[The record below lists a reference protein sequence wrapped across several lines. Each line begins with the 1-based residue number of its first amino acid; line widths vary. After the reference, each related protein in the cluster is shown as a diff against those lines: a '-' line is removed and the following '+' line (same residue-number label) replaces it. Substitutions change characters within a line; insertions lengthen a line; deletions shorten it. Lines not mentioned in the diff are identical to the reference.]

1 MHQKEI
7 LNYVQNH
14 VHLYLCLDPIEIPCS
29 SHKDAEEDGISS
41 CEEQTQ
47 PVKSLST
54 SEVESENLSESDIDP
69 FETMYGEMD
78 EDSFHQ
84 MMEGND
90 WTYYPLFSD
99 KEFLNEDWH
108 KYTCIESCA
117 AVGNARHECE
127 SFGTDIWRIREI
139 DDSGSTWLSEIGNMM
154 TNITGSSILKSTVHT
169 SQVKPG
175 KLSVRF
181 ILSDREP
188 CSADPSSK
196 FERTSDAEQSEVVS
210 ADESE
215 IGIVSELED
224 DWYSCES
231 SDDEDKYLYDA
242 VSLVN
247 SHDASLISLP
257 HQVTETPCETNL
269 DGLVLGCRQHSKS
282 DQVTDL
288 SEKACLHEVIQV
300 PELNETYLCEG
311 KLKNKDDDSHLRI
324 LSNMMEEET
333 HVDSI
338 SSGKQAD
345 IYQTLFDIVEDQ
357 SDVHRRA
364 VKETAISGHPQS
376 DQLRSGKPDGEPGT
390 HITTNISDR
399 QSQMVEGN
407 LSLNSPNFFAGNPL
421 HDVYFCSKCK
431 PMDES
436 GIWSILTDTSQYV
449 KAEVDSSVTYS
460 FDQERFQ
467 NSKSR
472 YFDEKSED
480 LSNKNTSIDKNFNAK
495 KENFDAAKYN
505 VPNVPIYS
513 QQLFFVEDRYGNLSL
528 FTMSYFKPHESI
540 CATYL
545 WTEDNN
551 CTKMESEAYDLE
563 GNNMQFKQ
571 GKFPINLHGETE
583 GEIMDGNGIKV
594 TTLMDSGC
602 SKPILNKKFYDK
614 HPYLHQFSHYPLQA
628 IGVVVANVGVIKVTE
643 AIQFMVKFHEHVFE
657 FIAYLADMSES
668 FDLVIGQK
676 SMYELEASVDFNN
689 LAFSFLERSLPVCA
703 V

>member
-1 MHQKEI
+1 MCIEGNPNLCPKPCPSVSFC
-7 LNYVQNH
+7 LN
-14 VHLYLCLDPIEIPCS
+14 PIEIPCS
-29 SHKDAEEDGISS
+29 SHKDEEEDGISS

-47 PVKSLST
+47 PVKSIST

-99 KEFLNEDWH
+99 KKFLNEDWH

-117 AVGNARHECE
+117 AIGNARHGCE
-127 SFGTDIWRIREI
+127 SLGTDIQSIREI
-139 DDSGSTWLSEIGNMM
+139 DDSGSTLLSEIGNMM
-154 TNITGSSILKSTVHT
+154 TNITGSSILKSTGHT

-181 ILSDREP
+181 ILSDREL
-188 CSADPSSK
+188 CSADPSSR
-196 FERTSDAEQSEVVS
+196 FERTSDSEQSEVVS

-224 DWYSCES
+224 DWYSCVS
-231 SDDEDKYLYDA
+231 SEEEDECFYDA

-247 SHDASLISLP
+247 SHDALLSSLP

-269 DGLVLGCRQHSKS
+269 DGLALGCRQPSKS
-282 DQVTDL
+282 DQVPDL
-288 SEKACLHEVIQV
+288 SEKAYLHEVIQV
-300 PELNETYLCEG
+300 PELNDTHLCEG
-311 KLKNKDDDSHLRI
+311 KLKNKDDVSQLRI

-333 HVDSI
+333 HVDST
-338 SSGKQAD
+338 SSGEQAD
-345 IYQTLFDIVEDQ
+345 ICQTLFDIVQDQ

-364 VKETAISGHPQS
+364 VKETASSGHPQS

-421 HDVYFCSKCK
+421 HDVYCCTKCK

-436 GIWSILTDTSQYV
+436 GIWSILTDTLQYV
-449 KAEVDSSVTYS
+449 RAEVDSSVTYS
-460 FDQERFQ
+460 FDQKRFQ

-472 YFDEKSED
+472 YFDEKSD
-480 LSNKNTSIDKNFNAK
+480 DFSNKNTSIDKNFNAK
-495 KENFDAAKYN
+495 KENFYAANYN

-513 QQLFFVEDRYGNLSL
+513 QQLFPNFVEDRYGNLSL
-528 FTMSYFKPHESI
+528 FTTSYFKPHEGI

-563 GNNMQFKQ
+563 GNNMWFKQ

-583 GEIMDGNGIKV
+583 GELMDGNGIKV
-594 TTLMDSGC
+594 TT
-602 SKPILNKKFYDK
+602 
-614 HPYLHQFSHYPLQA
+614 
-628 IGVVVANVGVIKVTE
+628 
-643 AIQFMVKFHEHVFE
+643 
-657 FIAYLADMSES
+657 
-668 FDLVIGQK
+668 FDGYWLFK
-676 SMYELEASVDFNN
+676 TN
-689 LAFSFLERSLPVCA
+689 PK
-703 V
+703 

>member
-1 MHQKEI
+1 MCIKGNPNLCPKPCPSVSFY
-7 LNYVQNH
+7 LNPT
-14 VHLYLCLDPIEIPCS
+14 DIPCS
-29 SHKDAEEDGISS
+29 SHKDEEEDGILS

-47 PVKSLST
+47 LVKSLGT
-54 SEVESENLSESDIDP
+54 SDVESDNLSESDIDP

-117 AVGNARHECE
+117 AIGNARHGCE
-127 SFGTDIWRIREI
+127 SLGTDIESIREI
-139 DDSGSTWLSEIGNMM
+139 DDSGSTLLSEIGNMM
-154 TNITGSSILKSTVHT
+154 TNITGSSILKSTGHT

-181 ILSDREP
+181 ILSHREL
-188 CSADPSSK
+188 CSADPSSR
-196 FERTSDAEQSEVVS
+196 FERTFDSKQSEVVS

-215 IGIVSELED
+215 IGIVSESED

-231 SDDEDKYLYDA
+231 SDDEDEYFYDV

-247 SHDASLISLP
+247 SHDASLSSLP
-257 HQVTETPCETNL
+257 HQVTETPCETHL
-269 DGLVLGCRQHSKS
+269 DGLALGCRQPSKS
-282 DQVTDL
+282 DQVPDL
-288 SEKACLHEVIQV
+288 SEKAYLHEVIQV

-311 KLKNKDDDSHLRI
+311 KLKNKDSVSQLRI
-324 LSNMMEEET
+324 LSNMMEKET
-333 HVDSI
+333 HVDST
-338 SSGKQAD
+338 SSGEQAD
-345 IYQTLFDIVEDQ
+345 IFQTLFDIVKDQ

-407 LSLNSPNFFAGNPL
+407 LSLNFPNFFVGNPL
-421 HDVYFCSKCK
+421 HDVYCCTKCK

-436 GIWSILTDTSQYV
+436 GIWSILTDTLQYV
-449 KAEVDSSVTYS
+449 KAEADSSVIYS
-460 FDQERFQ
+460 FDQKRFQ

-472 YFDEKSED
+472 YFDEKSD
-480 LSNKNTSIDKNFNAK
+480 DFTSKNTSIDKNFNAK
-495 KENFDAAKYN
+495 KENFDAANYN

-513 QQLFFVEDRYGNLSL
+513 QQLFPNFVEDRYGNLSL
-528 FTMSYFKPHESI
+528 FTTSYFKPHESI

-563 GNNMQFKQ
+563 GNNMWFKQ
-571 GKFPINLHGETE
+571 GKFPINLYCETE
-583 GEIMDGNGIKV
+583 GELMDGK
-594 TTLMDSGC
+594 
-602 SKPILNKKFYDK
+602 
-614 HPYLHQFSHYPLQA
+614 
-628 IGVVVANVGVIKVTE
+628 
-643 AIQFMVKFHEHVFE
+643 
-657 FIAYLADMSES
+657 
-668 FDLVIGQK
+668 
-676 SMYELEASVDFNN
+676 
-689 LAFSFLERSLPVCA
+689 
-703 V
+703 